1 MMHADHYD
9 HQEVRPARATA
20 VHVRTHACM
29 PSQSFYSTSVPQQL
43 PPLEQLFSDDGNL
56 FAQFLRDIFGH
67 DGGNA
72 GSTGGWM
79 SRHAGVPHVPSNPIA
94 GLSTWYADAALGG
107 ASAAANGT
115 LASAPPPVSLLKPD
129 GARLVELLAT
139 GAVRRG
145 TATSGMAGTHFG
157 GAAAITHDAYGG
169 GGPALGDAGGGITAV
184 CTAP

>member
-72 GSTGGWM
+72 GSTVGGCRDARRAARAIQSNRGPVRGMPAQRWVVRVRGQRP
-79 SRHAGVPHVPSNPIA
+79 SR
-94 GLSTWYADAALGG
+94 
-107 ASAAANGT
+107 
-115 LASAPPPVSLLKPD
+115 
-129 GARLVELLAT
+129 
-139 GAVRRG
+139 RR
-145 TATSGMAGTHFG
+145 H
-157 GAAAITHDAYGG
+157 H
-169 GGPALGDAGGGITAV
+169 P
-184 CTAP
+184 CRC